1 MSQREF
7 LIVLAHAH
15 VCSACRG
22 KLLADPGP
30 ALAIRP
36 LTETERERLSGLKD
50 EDFITPDALARA
62 AGISP
67 TDLNAYQDEAVVR
80 LRHL

>member
-1 MSQREF
+1 MSHREF
-7 LIVLAHAH
+7 LIVLTHAH

-22 KLLADPGP
+22 KLLANPGP
-30 ALAIRP
+30 TLASRP
-36 LTETERERLSGLKD
+36 LSEIERERLTGLKD

-62 AGISP
+62 AGVSP
-67 TDLNAYQDEAVVR
+67 DDLNAYQDEAVVR

>member
-7 LIVLAHAH
+7 MIVLAHTH

-22 KLLADPGP
+22 RLLADPVP
-30 ALAIRP
+30 ALASRP
-36 LTETERERLSGLKD
+36 LTTDEKERLAGLKF

-62 AGISP
+62 AGISLA
-67 TDLNAYQDEAVVR
+67 DLNVYQDEAVVR

>member
-7 LIVLAHAH
+7 MIVLAHAH

-22 KLLADPGP
+22 QLLARGTA
-30 ALAIRP
+30 ALASRP
-36 LTETERERLSGLKD
+36 LTNEERETLAGLKFDDFLTPETLCHAAAIPLADLDAYRD
-50 EDFITPDALARA
+50 EP
-62 AGISP
+62 
-67 TDLNAYQDEAVVR
+67 VVR